1 MQIQNEI
8 IELENKYWK
17 AMAESD
23 VETAV
28 SLTRFPC
35 LVSGPRG
42 TNLVT
47 ENDYREMM
55 AAHPGDQ
62 FRNIKLE
69 NTKVEFVNDDLAILS
84 YETQIK
90 EKRMSDVSTWVREKD
105 KWICAFH
112 SENPKQ

>member
-69 NTKVEFVNDDLAILS
+69 NTKVESGVIYAGVPAKKVKDINQELINGEINRIANNSLMYSGWFK
-84 YETQIK
+84 Q
-90 EKRMSDVSTWVREKD
+90 EK
-105 KWICAFH
+105 
-112 SENPKQ
+112 